1 MGPPRV
7 MVPCHYSS
15 SHWAVSLYKVL
26 IWYLQ
31 YFISNAPETIYDR
44 QTDRQTRRWRSDP
57 FMSHLLNKKR
67 RHKNVW
73 SVKGAVEYAE
83 HIFKLCVTAK
93 HNLYIFHVEKAI
105 LILNMFNY
113 CTCQILLQT
122 ELLETPWVMP
132 PSL

>member
-31 YFISNAPETIYDR
+31 YFISYAPETIYDR
-44 QTDRQTRRWRSDP
+44 RTDRQDDGEVI
-57 FMSHLLNKKR
+57 HLCRIYLIIKGDTKMCEVLRELLSTQNIFLNYVLLQ
-67 RHKNVW
+67 N
-73 SVKGAVEYAE
+73 
-83 HIFKLCVTAK
+83 I
-93 HNLYIFHVEKAI
+93 YIFHVEKAI